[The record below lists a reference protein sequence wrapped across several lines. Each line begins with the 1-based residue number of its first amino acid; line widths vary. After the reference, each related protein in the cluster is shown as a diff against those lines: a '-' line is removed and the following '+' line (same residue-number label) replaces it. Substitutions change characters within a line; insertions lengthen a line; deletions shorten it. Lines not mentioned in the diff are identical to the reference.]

1 MTTTIAI
8 AVYPGL
14 TLLDVIGPYQ
24 VLALLPDVEV
34 VVCAAERG
42 RLTDDRG
49 LVHLDVERTFDD
61 VAGPDVLLVGGGFGN
76 RRLLG
81 ADSPIVEWIRASD
94 ATTSWTTSVCTGS
107 LLLGA
112 AGLLVGRTAST
123 HWNCVEL
130 LEGFGATY
138 SSDRVSVDGKYLT
151 GAGVSAGI
159 DLALQLAAQ
168 LRGRGRGP
176 GHPAQHR
183 VRPAATLRR
192 REPGHGRTRDRGDG
206 ARGQRGATATVA
218 WSPCP
223 TDWPTRPARTCV
235 STPTT
240 RSTGGRSAT
249 RRSSSPDAPTDRF

>member
-168 LRGRGRGP
+168 LRGADVARAIQLSIEYDPQPPFDAGSPATAGP
-176 GHPAQHR
+176 GIVEM
-183 VRPAATLRR
+183 VRAAS
-192 REPGHGRTRDRGDG
+192 E
-206 ARGQRGATATVA
+206 ARQR
-218 WSPCP
+218 P
-223 TDWPTRPARTCV
+223 
-235 STPTT
+235 
-240 RSTGGRSAT
+240 
-249 RRSSSPDAPTDRF
+249 